1 MTARIGN
8 TLAMLRQLPGAAWR
22 LGRRGRLLYAIRFLA
37 RILWQHGPAN
47 AAVELAQHLAQDA
60 PYADWIAQH
69 DTLDEAERR
78 RLQSALAALPRQP
91 LISLLM
97 PTYNSPER
105 WLREAVDSI
114 RSQLYP
120 HWQLCLV
127 DDASTAPHVRPILEA
142 LAREDDR
149 IRLRFRNGN
158 GHISAASNDALE
170 MAEGEFVGLV
180 DHDDLLAP
188 HALAL
193 VAIELGSHPEADLIY
208 SDEDKIDLDGR
219 RFGPYFKPD
228 WNPDLMRCQNMISHF
243 GVYRTSLAKK
253 VGGFRQGYEGSQDW
267 DLALRV
273 IDASD
278 ASRIH
283 HLPYVLYHWRTV
295 PGSTSTS
302 VDAKSYAIDAGRK
315 AVGNHL
321 ARLGIDAEAV
331 HLRHGHLRIRYALP
345 KALPRVSVIVA
356 LERAEDGQELRRH
369 LADLIDRAGMP
380 IAEIILSGAAEAL
393 ASATTPRS
401 AAVPLVAIESGPGE
415 ANRLREGA
423 ARAGGDVLV
432 FLSSRLGPQTDDWLS
447 ELVAHALRPGS
458 GAVGACIVSAGS
470 TRSTGGYI
478 LGVAAVDQRQA
489 SAAILRNPDRLPAR
503 SGFQQ
508 NLSAISAACL
518 VVLRERYLEAG
529 GLDAAAFPD
538 RWADVDFS
546 LRLRQLGYWNV
557 WVPHVVLSCPKPFT
571 ETLPNQKDGNAL
583 LARWPAWFA
592 SDPAYNPNLSLE
604 WPIPTPGRPRHLP
617 VWRAESNAP
626 ASQ

>member
-1 MTARIGN
+1 MSVPIGKA
-8 TLAMLRQLPGAAWR
+8 LAMIRQLPGAAWR
-22 LGRRGRLLYAIRFLA
+22 LGRRGRLLHAARFLA
-37 RILWQHGPAN
+37 RVVWRHGPTN
-47 AAVELAQHLAQDA
+47 AALELALHLAQDA

-69 DTLDEAERR
+69 DTLGETERQ
-78 RLQSALAALPRQP
+78 RLQSVLAALPEQP

-114 RSQLYP
+114 RAQLYP
-120 HWQLCLV
+120 RWQLCLV

-142 LAREDDR
+142 LARQDNR
-149 IRLRFRNGN
+149 IRLRFRDAN

-193 VAIELGSHPEADLIY
+193 VAIELASHPDADLIY

-243 GVYRTSLAKK
+243 GVYRTRLAKQ
-253 VGGFRQGYEGSQDW
+253 VGGFRPGYEGSQDW

-273 IDASD
+273 IDASE
-278 ASRIH
+278 AGRIR

-315 AVGNHL
+315 AVADHL
-321 ARLGIDAEAV
+321 ARLGLRADAV

-345 KALPRVSVIVA
+345 EALPRVSVVVA
-356 LERAEDGQELRRH
+356 LGCVEDGQALRRH
-369 LADLIDRAGMP
+369 LADWIGRAGMP
-380 IAEIILSGAAEAL
+380 IAELILSGAAEAL
-393 ASATTPRS
+393 ASATTPRT
-401 AAVPLVAIESGPGE
+401 AAVPMLAVESGPGA

-423 ARAGGDVLV
+423 ARAGGEVLV
-432 FLSSRLGPQTDDWLS
+432 FLSPRLAPQTDDWLS
-447 ELVAHALRPGS
+447 DLVAHALRPGT
-458 GAVGACIVSAGS
+458 GAVGACLTAAGS
-470 TRSTGGYI
+470 TRSAGGYI
-478 LGVAAVDQRQA
+478 LGAATG
-489 SAAILRNPDRLPAR
+489 AALLRNPDRLPAR
-503 SGFQQ
+503 TGFQQ
-508 NLSAISAACL
+508 NLSAISADCL
-518 VVLRERYLEAG
+518 AVLRARYVEAG

-538 RWADVDFS
+538 RWADVDFC
-546 LRLRQLGYWNV
+546 LRLRQLRYWNV
-557 WVPHVVLSCPKPFT
+557 WAPHVVLSSRQPIAEPT
-571 ETLPNQKDGNAL
+571 PDPRDGKAL
-583 LARWPAWFA
+583 LDRWPAWFA
-592 SDPAYNPNLSLE
+592 SDPAYNPNLSLT
-604 WPIPTPGRPRHLP
+604 WPIPTAGRPRHLP
-617 VWRAESNAP
+617 PWRAESNTAVP
-626 ASQ
+626 Q

>member
-1 MTARIGN
+1 MTPQLRK
-8 TLAMLRQLPGAAWR
+8 TLAMLRHLPGAAWR
-22 LGRRGRLLYAIRFLA
+22 LGRRGRLLYAISFLA
-37 RILWQHGPAN
+37 RTVWRHGLAN

-69 DTLDEAERR
+69 DTLGEAGRR
-78 RLQSALAALPRQP
+78 RLQSVLAALPRQP

-114 RSQLYP
+114 RTQLYP

-149 IRLRFRNGN
+149 IQVRFRDSN
-158 GHISAASNDALE
+158 GHISAASNDALA
-170 MAEGEFVGLV
+170 MAEGEFIGLV

-193 VAIELGSHPEADLIY
+193 VAMELDKYPEADLIY
-208 SDEDKIDLDGR
+208 SDEDKIDLLGR

-228 WNPDLMRCQNMISHF
+228 WNPDLMRSQNMISHF
-243 GVYRTSLAKK
+243 GVYRASLARR
-253 VGGFRQGYEGSQDW
+253 VGGFRLGYEGSQDW

-278 ASRIH
+278 ASRIR
-283 HLPYVLYHWRTV
+283 HLPCVLYHWRTV

-315 AVGNHL
+315 AVGDHL
-321 ARLGIDAEAV
+321 ARLGIGAEV
-331 HLRHGHLRIRYALP
+331 THLQHGHLRIRYSLP
-345 KALPRVSVIVA
+345 PSLPRVSLIVA
-356 LERAEDGQELRRH
+356 LDGAEDLKELQRH
-369 LADLIDRAGMP
+369 LADWISRAGMP
-380 IAEIILSGAAEAL
+380 IAEVILSGDSEAL
-393 ASATTPRS
+393 ANATALQS
-401 AAVPLVAIESGPGE
+401 ISVPLIRIKSSPGA

-423 ARAGGDVLV
+423 ARATGDVLV
-432 FLSSRLGPQTDDWLS
+432 FLSPRLGTQTDNWLS
-447 ELVAHALRPGS
+447 ELVAHALRPGT
-458 GAVGACIVSAGS
+458 GAVGACLRSDSS
-470 TRSTGGYI
+470 TRSAGGYI
-478 LGVAAVDQRQA
+478 LGVAAGDQRQD

-503 SGFQQ
+503 AGFQQ

-518 VVLRERYLEAG
+518 VVRRARYLEAG

-546 LRLRQLGYWNV
+546 LRLCQLGYWNV
-557 WVPHVVLSCPKPFT
+557 WVPHVVLSCRKPFA
-571 ETLPNQKDGNAL
+571 ETRPNQHDGKAL
-583 LARWPAWFA
+583 LERWPAWFA

>member
-1 MTARIGN
+1 MSVPIGKA
-8 TLAMLRQLPGAAWR
+8 LAMIRQLPGAAWR
-22 LGRRGRLLYAIRFLA
+22 LGRRGRLLYAARFLA
-37 RILWQHGPAN
+37 RVVWRHGPTN
-47 AAVELAQHLAQDA
+47 AALELALHLAQDA

-69 DTLDEAERR
+69 DTLGETERQ
-78 RLQSALAALPRQP
+78 RLQSVLAALPEQP

-114 RSQLYP
+114 RAQLYP
-120 HWQLCLV
+120 RWQLCLV

-142 LAREDDR
+142 LARQDDR
-149 IRLRFRNGN
+149 IRLRFRDAN

-193 VAIELGSHPEADLIY
+193 VAIELASHPDADLIY

-243 GVYRTSLAKK
+243 GVYRTRLAKQ
-253 VGGFRQGYEGSQDW
+253 VGGFRPGYEGSQDW

-273 IDASD
+273 IDASE
-278 ASRIH
+278 AGRIR

-315 AVGNHL
+315 AVADHL
-321 ARLGIDAEAV
+321 ARLGLRADAV
-331 HLRHGHLRIRYALP
+331 HLRHGHLRIRYVLP
-345 KALPRVSVIVA
+345 EALPRVSVVVA
-356 LERAEDGQELRRH
+356 LGCVEDGQALRRH
-369 LADLIDRAGMP
+369 LVDWIGRAGMP
-380 IAEIILSGAAEAL
+380 IAELILSGAAEAL
-393 ASATTPRS
+393 ASATTPRT
-401 AAVPLVAIESGPGE
+401 AAVPMLAVESGPGA

-423 ARAGGDVLV
+423 ARAGGEVLV
-432 FLSSRLGPQTDDWLS
+432 FLSPRLAPQTDDWLS
-447 ELVAHALRPGS
+447 DLVAHALRPGT
-458 GAVGACIVSAGS
+458 GAVGACLTAAGS
-470 TRSTGGYI
+470 TRSAGGYI
-478 LGVAAVDQRQA
+478 LGAATG
-489 SAAILRNPDRLPAR
+489 AALLRNPDRLPAR
-503 SGFQQ
+503 TGFQQ
-508 NLSAISAACL
+508 NLSAISADCL
-518 VVLRERYLEAG
+518 AVLRARYVEAG

-538 RWADVDFS
+538 RWADVDFC

-557 WVPHVVLSCPKPFT
+557 WAPHVVLSSRQPIAEPT
-571 ETLPNQKDGNAL
+571 PDPRDGKAL
-583 LARWPAWFA
+583 LDRWPAWFA
-592 SDPAYNPNLSLE
+592 SDPAYNPNLSLT
-604 WPIPTPGRPRHLP
+604 WPIPTAGRPRHLP
-617 VWRAESNAP
+617 PWRAESNTAVP
-626 ASQ
+626 Q

>member
-1 MTARIGN
+1 MSARIGKA
-8 TLAMLRQLPGAAWR
+8 LAMLRQLPGAAWR
-22 LGRRGRLLYAIRFLA
+22 LGRRGRLLYAARFLA
-37 RILWQHGPAN
+37 RVVWRHGPAN
-47 AAVELAQHLAQDA
+47 AALELAQHLAQDA

-69 DTLDEAERR
+69 DTLGETERQ
-78 RLQSALAALPRQP
+78 RLQAVVAALPRQP

-120 HWQLCLV
+120 RWQLCLV
-127 DDASTAPHVRPILEA
+127 DDASTAPHIRPILEA

-149 IRLRFRNGN
+149 IRLRFRDRN

-193 VAIELGSHPEADLIY
+193 VAIELASHPEADLIY
-208 SDEDKIDLDGR
+208 SDEDKIDLNGR

-243 GVYRTSLAKK
+243 GVYRTRLAKQ
-253 VGGFRQGYEGSQDW
+253 VGGFRPGYEGSQDW

-273 IDASD
+273 IDASE
-278 ASRIH
+278 ASRIR

-315 AVGNHL
+315 AVGDHL
-321 ARLGIDAEAV
+321 ARLGIRADAV

-345 KALPRVSVIVA
+345 EALPRVSVVVA
-356 LERAEDGQELRRH
+356 LGCVEDGLALRRH
-369 LADLIDRAGMP
+369 LAEWIDRAGMP

-393 ASATTPRS
+393 AKATTPRP
-401 AAVPLVAIESGPGE
+401 AAVSMVAVESGPGGTG
-415 ANRLREGA
+415 RLRDGA
-423 ARAGGDVLV
+423 ARAGGEVLV
-432 FLSSRLGPQTDDWLS
+432 FLSPRLAPQTDDWLS
-447 ELVAHALRPGS
+447 DLVAHALRPGT
-458 GAVGACIVSAGS
+458 GAVGACLTAAGS
-470 TRSTGGYI
+470 TRSAGGFI
-478 LGVAAVDQRQA
+478 LGTAAGAAV
-489 SAAILRNPDRLPAR
+489 LRNPDRLPAR
-503 SGFQQ
+503 TGFQQ
-508 NLSAISAACL
+508 NLSVISADCL
-518 VVLRERYLEAG
+518 AVLRVRYVEAG
-529 GLDAAAFPD
+529 GLDAAAFPE
-538 RWADVDFS
+538 RWADVDFC

-557 WVPHVVLSCPKPFT
+557 WAPHVVLSSRQPIAEPAPD
-571 ETLPNQKDGNAL
+571 PNDGKAL
-583 LARWPAWFA
+583 LERWPAWFA

-617 VWRAESNAP
+617 PWRAESDP
-626 ASQ
+626 AVPQ

>member
-1 MTARIGN
+1 MIARIGKA
-8 TLAMLRQLPGAAWR
+8 LAMIRQLPGAAWR
-22 LGRRGRLLYAIRFLA
+22 LGRRGRLLYAVRFLA
-37 RILWQHGPAN
+37 RIVWQHGPAN
-47 AAVELAQHLAQDA
+47 AALELAQHLAQNA

-69 DTLDEAERR
+69 DTLGETERR

-114 RSQLYP
+114 RSQIYP
-120 HWQLCLV
+120 RWQLCLV

-149 IRLRFRNGN
+149 IRLSFRDDN
-158 GHISAASNDALE
+158 GHISAASNDALG

-193 VAIELGSHPEADLIY
+193 VAIEIASHPEADLIY

-243 GVYRTSLAKK
+243 GVYRTSLAKQ

-273 IDASD
+273 IDASN
-278 ASRIH
+278 AGRIR

-315 AVGNHL
+315 AVGDHL
-321 ARLGIDAEAV
+321 ARLGIRAEAA

-345 KALPRVSVIVA
+345 EALPQVSVIVA
-356 LERAEDGQELRRH
+356 LDRAEDEQELRRH
-369 LADLIDRAGMP
+369 LASWIDRAGIP
-380 IAEIILSGAAEAL
+380 IAEIVLSGSAEAL
-393 ASATTPRS
+393 ASAAAARS
-401 AAVPLVAIESGPGE
+401 SAVPLVAIESGPGA

-423 ARAGGDVLV
+423 VRAGGDVLV
-432 FLSSRLGPQTDDWLS
+432 FLSPRLGPQTDDWLS

-458 GAVGACIVSAGS
+458 GAVGACLTTAGS
-470 TRSTGGYI
+470 TRSAGGYI
-478 LGVAAVDQRQA
+478 LGVAAGTAV
-489 SAAILRNPDRLPAR
+489 LRNPDRLPAR
-503 SGFQQ
+503 VGFQQ
-508 NLSAISAACL
+508 NLSAISADCL
-518 VVLRERYLEAG
+518 VVRRQRYIEAG
-529 GLDAAAFPD
+529 GFDAATFPD
-538 RWADVDFS
+538 RWADIDLC
-546 LRLRQLGYWNV
+546 LRLHQLGYWNV
-557 WVPHVVLSCPKPFT
+557 WAPHIVLSSRKPFA
-571 ETLPNQKDGNAL
+571 EPSLNPRDGKAL
-583 LARWPAWFA
+583 LDRWPAWFA
-592 SDPAYNPNLSLE
+592 FDPAYNPNLSLE

-617 VWRAESNAP
+617 PWHA
-626 ASQ
+626 ASDAAVPQ